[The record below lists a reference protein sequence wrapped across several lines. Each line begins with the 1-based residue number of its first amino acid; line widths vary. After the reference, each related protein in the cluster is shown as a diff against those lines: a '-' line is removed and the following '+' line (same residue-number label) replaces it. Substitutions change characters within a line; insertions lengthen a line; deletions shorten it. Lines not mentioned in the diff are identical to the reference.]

1 MIIHSIGIKHDPSV
15 VVYLSEEKINQ
26 AKLLQ
31 NWIEF
36 HAKKQELAELFS
48 YQVLIIAHPSL
59 RLWLLSCITQH
70 LPQFY
75 HRALQYPSAKINL
88 YSCSFVLCDAVMRV
102 KVLIRGPFTD
112 LAIGAI
118 PVHSSRQKFIKYR
131 NRSGKLW
138 QLFAIFN
145 LIFCSREKQNRLIIV
160 CQSTITL
167 FWCSEAYL
175 PKKQKEVQCLVVY
188 RRKSDS
194 QSAIGA
200 IPVQRLNTGIAPSP
214 SRPSRVWKESRRRL
228 RLLIHTN
235 NSFSGM

>member
-1 MIIHSIGIKHDPSV
+1 M
-15 VVYLSEEKINQ
+15 NQ

-102 KVLIRGPFTD
+102 KVLLRGPFTD

-118 PVHSSRQKFIKYR
+118 PVHSLRGSS
-131 NRSGKLW
+131 SGKLW
-138 QLFAIFN
+138 QLFAILN
-145 LIFCSREKQNRLIIV
+145 LLFCYKKSKNGHIIV
-160 CQSTITL
+160 CQSAMNL
-167 FWCSEAYL
+167 FL
-175 PKKQKEVQCLVVY
+175 FFLNKQKKVQC
-188 RRKSDS
+188 
-194 QSAIGA
+194 
-200 IPVQRLNTGIAPSP
+200 
-214 SRPSRVWKESRRRL
+214 
-228 RLLIHTN
+228 
-235 NSFSGM
+235 